1 MYNDTFKSVKDTIKH
16 WYLPLILGIIFLFV
30 GIWAIITP
38 AATYLSLAILF
49 SVTFFVA
56 GILEIVYSISFRK
69 QLDGWCWSLASGILN
84 FIIGLLLI
92 LNPQISIITLPLFVG
107 FVVLYRSIMGIAWS
121 IELKKY
127 KVSNWGWLL
136 FTGIVGVI
144 FSFILL
150 WNPFF
155 AGFTV
160 AVFTGIALITIGIF
174 HIHFSI
180 ELKKLKNTIK
190 NLNDSKEKL

>member
-1 MYNDTFKSVKDTIKH
+1 MFNEAIESIKDTIKH
-16 WYLPLILGIIFLFV
+16 WYLPLILGILFIIV

-49 SVTFFVA
+49 SVTFFVI
-56 GILEIVYSISFRK
+56 GVLEIIFSISHRK
-69 QLDGWCWSLASGILN
+69 QLDGWGWTLASGILG
-84 FIIGLLLI
+84 FIMGLLLI
-92 LNPQISIITLPLFVG
+92 IYPQISIITLPLFVG
-107 FVVLYRSIMGIAWS
+107 FVVLYRSMMAIAWS

-136 FTGIVGVI
+136 FSGILGVI
-144 FSFILL
+144 FSFLL
-150 WNPFF
+150 MLNPLF
-155 AGFTV
+155 AGLTV

-180 ELKKLKNTIK
+180 ELKKLKKTFK
-190 NLNDSKEKL
+190 NLKDQK

>member
-1 MYNDTFKSVKDTIKH
+1 MFNEAIESIKDTIKH
-16 WYLPLILGIIFLFV
+16 WYLPLILGILFIIV

-49 SVTFFVA
+49 SVTFFVI
-56 GILEIVYSISFRK
+56 GVLEIIFSISHRK
-69 QLDGWCWSLASGILN
+69 QLDGWGWSLASGILSS
-84 FIIGLLLI
+84 IIGVLLMI
-92 LNPQISIITLPLFVG
+92 YPQISIITLPLFVG
-107 FVVLYRSIMGIAWS
+107 FVVLFHSSMAIAWS

-136 FTGIVGVI
+136 FAGILGVI

-150 WNPFF
+150 MNPLF
-155 AGFTV
+155 AGLTV
-160 AVFTGIALITIGIF
+160 AVLTGIALITIGIF

-180 ELKKLKNTIK
+180 ELKKLKKTFK
-190 NLNDSKEKL
+190 SLNDQN

>member
-1 MYNDTFKSVKDTIKH
+1 MFNDTIESIKDTIKH
-16 WYLPLILGIIFLFV
+16 WYLPLILGLIFIAI
-30 GIWAIITP
+30 GIWAIMTP
-38 AATYLSLAILF
+38 TETYLSLAILF
-49 SVTFFVA
+49 SVTFCVI
-56 GILEIVYSISFRK
+56 GILEIIFSISHRK
-69 QLDGWCWSLASGILN
+69 QLDGWGWTLTSGILGL
-84 FIIGLLLI
+84 IIGIILI

-107 FVVLYRSIMGIAWS
+107 FVVLYRSMMAIAWS

-127 KVSNWGWLL
+127 GVSNWGWLL

-155 AGFTV
+155 AGLTV

-180 ELKKLKNTIK
+180 ELKKLKNTFK
-190 NLNDSKEKL
+190 NTNDQKK